1 MREHDYDHSDELLMV
16 IDTIRKFIDTEII
29 PLEMEQDPDAIE
41 LPPEQVA
48 ALQEKTR
55 AMGMYEPGVPEEFGG
70 GGLDFVSYTVVME
83 EMSKHRQGLYNPGC
97 GAFGYG
103 VNPILYAGTEDQ
115 KERYILPT
123 VRGEKR
129 GCFAITE
136 ASGGSDPARA
146 IRTRGKKTNDG
157 WIINGSKS
165 WITHARQSDYVTVFV
180 RTDDSPAGTRG
191 EISCFIVDTGTEGYT
206 IGNEIPVIRPD
217 APYELYFDD
226 CFVPDSQV
234 LGQRGQGFELL
245 KTLLTSNR
253 IPYSAQCIGL
263 AQKAMEMSI
272 EYARIR
278 ETFGKPLA
286 ERQAIQWMLADAA
299 LEIHAARLIVLH
311 AARIKAEG
319 LPFHYEASM
328 AKLYSTEMAMRVMD
342 NAVQIHGG
350 MGLAKELPLE
360 RWFREL
366 RTRKIG
372 EGPSEV
378 HRMVIARE
386 LLN

>member
-16 IDTIRKFIDTEII
+16 IDTIRKFVETEII
-29 PLEMEQDPDAIE
+29 PLEMKEDPDAIE
-41 LPPEQVA
+41 LPTEHVA

-55 AMGMYEPGVPEEFGG
+55 AMGMYEPSVPEEFGG

-115 KERYILPT
+115 KEQYILPT

-191 EISCFIVDTGTEGYT
+191 EITCFIVDTGTDGYT

>member
-16 IDTIRKFIDTEII
+16 IDTIRKFVETEII
-29 PLEMEQDPDAIE
+29 PLEMKEDPDAIE
-41 LPPEQVA
+41 LPTEQVA

-115 KERYILPT
+115 KEQYILPT

-191 EISCFIVDTGTEGYT
+191 EITCFIVDTGTDGYT

>member
-16 IDTIRKFIDTEII
+16 IDTIRKFVETEII
-29 PLEMEQDPDAIE
+29 PLEMKEDPDAIE
-41 LPPEQVA
+41 LPTEHVA

-115 KERYILPT
+115 KEQYILPT

-191 EISCFIVDTGTEGYT
+191 EITCFIVDTGTDGYT